1 MSSVSCS
8 DGPNGLMKKFPT
20 QGDLPVF
27 PYVGGVPAIAG
38 WNSPSVSPL
47 SSSVLP
53 PFSLSLPPDTQ
64 KTQKQKMIC

>member
-8 DGPNGLMKKFPT
+8 DGPNGLMKEFPT

-47 SSSVLP
+47 SSSAP
-53 PFSLSLPPDTQ
+53 PFSLSLLPNTQ